1 MDCIFCAIEAG
12 AAPSHP
18 VYSDEHAIAFMDV
31 NPAVPGHVLV
41 IPRRHTPDIFGLE
54 EAELGPYMTAVHRV
68 ARAARQALDA
78 DGLNL
83 FQSNGVAAWQ
93 TVFHLHFHVLPRRA
107 GDTVNIPPHIVP
119 GDPEELARLAAAIRA
134 VT

>member
-1 MDCIFCAIEAG
+1 MDCVFCAIEAG

-18 VYSDEHAIAFMDV
+18 VYEDEHAIAFMDI

-54 EAELGPYMTAVHRV
+54 QAELGPYMAAVDRV

-93 TVFHLHFHVLPRRA
+93 TVFHLHFHVLPRKL
-107 GDTVNIPPHIVP
+107 GDTVNFPPHIVP
-119 GDPEELARLAAAIRA
+119 GDPAELTRLAADIRA
-134 VT
+134 MT